1 MAFFTYYERM
11 DRDMYLKLLGCKM
24 LEREIASVVYNSVNA
39 VDVTMVRLQLHEK
52 PKKLR
57 GVLQE
62 EIDAILLGFGL
73 CSETVT
79 VIF

>member
-1 MAFFTYYERM
+1 
-11 DRDMYLKLLGCKM
+11 M

-79 VIF
+79 VIFKNVPLLKPQIVPIHIKGKLL